1 MSTAVQTTNKKEVK
15 YYIHSIIGLVLMF
28 GIGFIPAIEPIT
40 PIGMK
45 IIGIFVGMC
54 YLWTT
59 VEMLW
64 PSVVCIFALSFTGY
78 APMTN
83 ILQVTF
89 GAEAVWMSVFAM
101 AIMAAI
107 ANAGLNDHIIA
118 AFLGSKLINNR
129 PWVFTIIFFIA
140 VSVFCSC
147 VNSTV
152 GYFMFWAILAD
163 FAARFGYKKGD
174 RYIVLM
180 LIGVGAIGHMAANLI
195 PFRGMPM
202 VMLYSLKSMGGVE
215 IDFLRYMCI
224 SIPLQIVFILAYVA
238 MMRFIFRCDVTPISH
253 INSDTFKKEL
263 PPMTKLQKFLL
274 GYLVFFILALTA
286 PSIIPKTTALGAA
299 LNSVGSVGIM
309 MILFGVLALIRIG
322 GEPILKFQ
330 KIAVNIYWEMPFLL
344 AAAMGVSSILVSEAT
359 GVKAFLMKLLTPI
372 FNGFTPVVFLIFFT
386 LIAILLTNIC
396 NNLVIAFMMAPIA
409 VSYAAE
415 VAINLPAA
423 ITLLI
428 YAVLIAFLL
437 PAASATAAMLMTN
450 PLIDTKN
457 WFKIIIPV
465 LLCLTLVTLGG
476 GLPLCLLF
484 Y

>member
-1 MSTAVQTTNKKEVK
+1 MSTETVAGHKKEMR
-15 YYIHSIIGLVLMF
+15 YYINSAIGLFLMF
-28 GIGFIPAIEPIT
+28 GIGFIPPLDPIT
-40 PIGMK
+40 AMGMK

-64 PSVVCIFALSFTGY
+64 PSVVCIFALAFSGY
-78 APMTN
+78 APMTSV
-83 ILQVTF
+83 LQVTF

-129 PWVFTIIFFIA
+129 PWVFTMIFFVA

-152 GYFMFWAILAD
+152 GYFLFWAILAD
-163 FAARFGYKKGD
+163 FASKFGYKKGD

-180 LIGVGAIGHMAANLI
+180 LIGVGAIGHMACNIL

-215 IDFLRYMCI
+215 IDFLRYMCV
-224 SIPLQIVFILAYVA
+224 SIPLQVAFILAYTA
-238 MMRFIFRCDVTPISH
+238 MMRFVFRCDVSAISN
-253 INSDTFKKEL
+253 ITSDTFKKEL

-274 GYLVFFILALTA
+274 GYLVFFIAALTA
-286 PSIIPKTTALGAA
+286 PSLIPKTTAFGAA

-309 MILFGVLALIRIG
+309 MILFGILALIRIEG
-322 GEPILKFQ
+322 TAILPFQ
-330 KIAVNIYWEMPFLL
+330 KISSNIYWEMPFLL
-344 AAAMGVSSILVSEAT
+344 AAAMGVSSILVSDAT
-359 GVKAFLMKLLTPI
+359 GVKAFLMTLLTPL
-372 FNGFTPVVFLIFFT
+372 FNGFSPVVFLIVFT
-386 LIAILLTNIC
+386 VIAIVLTNLC
-396 NNLVIAFMMAPIA
+396 NNLVIAFLMAPIA
-409 VSYAAE
+409 VSYAVE

-423 ITLLI
+423 VTLLV

-437 PAASATAAMLMTN
+437 PSASATAAMLMTN
-450 PLIDTKN
+450 PLVDTKE
-457 WFKIIIPV
+457 WFKMIIPV
-465 LLCLTLVTLGG
+465 LLVLTLVTLGI
-476 GLPLCLLF
+476 GLPLCLLL